1 MARANASDATKGA
14 ATAANTTSAPSG
26 QQTSSESTTAPAIG
40 SGVQG
45 ASAVPDSGAVAGAG
59 TGPLQPTDPANGIG
73 NTVQAGQP
81 FEIARIDADAATA
94 GTATISLDTQ
104 PGTGDQVQA
113 DSVAEDSNEIMI
125 YPVRS
130 YLDGKEIRRAGGKGY
145 YSPKHD
151 AVSLVAAGLAT
162 DKKPKA

>member
-1 MARANASDATKGA
+1 MARPSASDATKGA
-14 ATAANTTSAPSG
+14 ATAANMTAATPDQQAP
-26 QQTSSESTTAPAIG
+26 SESTTAPA
-40 SGVQG
+40 GVQG
-45 ASAVPDSGAVAGAG
+45 ASAVTNSGAVAGAG

-73 NTVQAGQP
+73 NTVQAGQLS
-81 FEIARIDADAATA
+81 EVERIDADGATA
-94 GTATISLDTQ
+94 GTATISLDAQ
-104 PGTGDQVQA
+104 PGAGDQVQA